1 MMLTDKEQILLD
13 TPKKRAYR
21 AYCEAIG
28 GKPKPIGLQ
37 VPTGYPSGVEEIGGV
52 IAVYEACIKQG
63 CTWEELLDYKE
74 PDPDAI
80 L

>member
-1 MMLTDKEQILLD
+1 MLTDKERERLN
-13 TPKKRAYR
+13 TPERRAYR
-21 AYCEAIG
+21 AYCKAIG
-28 GKPKPIGLQ
+28 GKPEPIGLQ
-37 VPTGYPSGVEEIGGV
+37 VPDGYPCGVEEMGGV